1 MCYPYNLA
9 AWRIRNH
16 IRDDKGDLW
25 TRVANYHSRTP
36 VHNARYRALIM
47 AKGARWEAWLS
58 SRYNT
63 YSVNGIP
70 VSGGAPAARS
80 ASIPLTITA
89 ADATGGGQLAA
100 QPAIVQPQG
109 SADASAGYVASIL
122 AAAFN
127 ARITDTWRALEANY
141 GAANSFHKYG
151 QAVDFVP
158 RAGLHTITREQIRA
172 VMAQHGIRVAELL
185 GPGDRG
191 HADHWHLAFY
201 TGDQTRPLDR
211 AQIVVA
217 RAERGVGGLT
227 SAAVQPMASY
237 EAAPAPQARVM
248 AAERRAY
255 FRCGEFPARHA
266 ASFAYRSHG
275 GPAIYSAHNHR
286 QQLKRRRARRSIRQ
300 AGVGADPH
308 PGQLLNEPVSKVRN
322 GFRAFGP
329 QGGNVFLFET
339 PIVLAD
345 VAQGAPNA
353 MLLIAVDR
361 ATEIPANDL
370 FHSRIVIAVAI

>member
-1 MCYPYNLA
+1 MAADLPPVVIEERVQCSIAAALRYNIPANVMLAVAEQENGRPGARVQNTNNTADLGSMQLNSSYIQSLARYGIRPEYVLAAGCYPYNLA

-63 YSVNGIP
+63 YSVNGVP

-80 ASIPLTITA
+80 TSIPLTIT
-89 ADATGGGQLAA
+89 
-100 QPAIVQPQG
+100 
-109 SADASAGYVASIL
+109 AGYVASIL

-237 EAAPAPQARVM
+237 EAAPAPQARVK
-248 AAERRAY
+248 AARPNAAPISVAVNFRRDMLH
-255 FRCGEFPARHA
+255 P
-266 ASFAYRSHG
+266 S
-275 GPAIYSAHNHR
+275 PTDPT
-286 QQLKRRRARRSIRQ
+286 
-300 AGVGADPH
+300 ADP
-308 PGQLLNEPVSKVRN
+308 R
-322 GFRAFGP
+322 F
-329 QGGNVFLFET
+329 
-339 PIVLAD
+339 
-345 VAQGAPNA
+345 
-353 MLLIAVDR
+353 
-361 ATEIPANDL
+361 IPRTITASN
-370 FHSRIVIAVAI
+370 

>member
-1 MCYPYNLA
+1 MAADLPPVVIEERVQCSIAAALRYNIPANVMLAVAEQENGRPGARVQNTNNTADLGSMQLNSSYIQSLARYGIRPEYVLAAGCYPYNLA

-237 EAAPAPQARVM
+237 EAAPAPQARIM
-248 AAERRAY
+248 AAR
-255 FRCGEFPARHA
+255 
-266 ASFAYRSHG
+266 
-275 GPAIYSAHNHR
+275 
-286 QQLKRRRARRSIRQ
+286 
-300 AGVGADPH
+300 
-308 PGQLLNEPVSKVRN
+308 
-322 GFRAFGP
+322 
-329 QGGNVFLFET
+329 
-339 PIVLAD
+339 
-345 VAQGAPNA
+345 PNA
-353 MLLIAVDR
+353 APISVAVNFRRDMLHPVPGDPAADER
-361 ATEIPANDL
+361 FIPRTITASN
-370 FHSRIVIAVAI
+370 

>member
-1 MCYPYNLA
+1 
-9 AWRIRNH
+9 
-16 IRDDKGDLW
+16 
-25 TRVANYHSRTP
+25 
-36 VHNARYRALIM
+36 M

-58 SRYNT
+58 SRYPT

-185 GPGDRG
+185 GPG
-191 HADHWHLAFY
+191 
-201 TGDQTRPLDR
+201 TGAMPIIGIWLS
-211 AQIVVA
+211 I
-217 RAERGVGGLT
+217 
-227 SAAVQPMASY
+227 
-237 EAAPAPQARVM
+237 
-248 AAERRAY
+248 
-255 FRCGEFPARHA
+255 
-266 ASFAYRSHG
+266 
-275 GPAIYSAHNHR
+275 PAIG
-286 QQLKRRRARRSIRQ
+286 LGRSIALKLSSPERN
-300 AGVGADPH
+300 AG
-308 PGQLLNEPVSKVRN
+308 
-322 GFRAFGP
+322 
-329 QGGNVFLFET
+329 
-339 PIVLAD
+339 
-345 VAQGAPNA
+345 
-353 MLLIAVDR
+353 
-361 ATEIPANDL
+361 
-370 FHSRIVIAVAI
+370 

>member
-1 MCYPYNLA
+1 
-9 AWRIRNH
+9 
-16 IRDDKGDLW
+16 
-25 TRVANYHSRTP
+25 
-36 VHNARYRALIM
+36 M

-248 AAERRAY
+248 AARPNAAPISVAVNFRRDMLH
-255 FRCGEFPARHA
+255 P
-266 ASFAYRSHG
+266 S
-275 GPAIYSAHNHR
+275 PTDPT
-286 QQLKRRRARRSIRQ
+286 
-300 AGVGADPH
+300 ADP
-308 PGQLLNEPVSKVRN
+308 R
-322 GFRAFGP
+322 F
-329 QGGNVFLFET
+329 
-339 PIVLAD
+339 
-345 VAQGAPNA
+345 
-353 MLLIAVDR
+353 
-361 ATEIPANDL
+361 IPRTITASN
-370 FHSRIVIAVAI
+370 